1 MPFEDATEGVTVPVT
16 VAFVELDGGAHRD
29 VGLLARG
36 LARLG
41 HHVVHYAPT
50 HQAPPGP
57 GRYEQVRMAGGEDG
71 TAGSSDRWEL
81 GRADVVHAFGVRSTA
96 TARAMIAESA
106 IPLVADWCSYATA
119 AHPVPEADHY
129 TVTGKAAATALAS
142 RGVARSDIGIV
153 VDTVDDELRR
163 TQNETSAAAGRPRL
177 LCHSRLRPEDGT
189 DTAIAALRWLPEA
202 ELVVVHGGTVTSGA
216 RAEVTR
222 LLDGAR
228 KLGVADRMR
237 EVDRHSLIAER
248 LIDSADVVVHVPR
261 VPGPVT
267 PVLEAMARG
276 KPVIASTTGDLSDT
290 VIAGVTG
297 LLVGAGDPA
306 ALGRAARRLLGDRT
320 ARAPFAVAALDR
332 VEQRHTPTRVATDLH
347 RIYRDILDRCRI
359 GAGGTREALLAVAS
373 DPVLEAQTDPSW
385 SGEGRRLPI
394 APSRSGGRC
403 G

>member
-16 VAFVELDGGAHRD
+16 VAFVDLDGGGHRD

-96 TARAMIAESA
+96 TARAMIAGSA
-106 IPLVADWCSYATA
+106 IPLVADWCSYAHRRA
-119 AHPVPEADHY
+119 PR
-129 TVTGKAAATALAS
+129 S
-142 RGVARSDIGIV
+142 RSRPPHGDRQGRGDRAGRPGSGEIGHRHRRRHRRRR
-153 VDTVDDELRR
+153 LRR
-163 TQNETSAAAGRPRL
+163 TQSETSAAAGRPRL

-189 DTAIAALRWLPEA
+189 DTAI
-202 ELVVVHGGTVTSGA
+202 
-216 RAEVTR
+216 
-222 LLDGAR
+222 
-228 KLGVADRMR
+228 
-237 EVDRHSLIAER
+237 
-248 LIDSADVVVHVPR
+248 
-261 VPGPVT
+261 
-267 PVLEAMARG
+267 
-276 KPVIASTTGDLSDT
+276 
-290 VIAGVTG
+290 
-297 LLVGAGDPA
+297 
-306 ALGRAARRLLGDRT
+306 
-320 ARAPFAVAALDR
+320 AALDR

-359 GAGGTREALLAVAS
+359 GAGGTREALLAVAV